1 MATEQLLPP
10 PAMWAQRKNLVSLTI
25 NVEDCKE
32 PVITLEPTKVY
43 FKGMGGPDK
52 KTFEVTIDLF
62 GEIDIEESKYF
73 VRERSIEFFLR
84 KKEEGPYWP
93 SIFKDKKKV
102 HWLKIDFNRWRDEDD
117 SEPEENG
124 GEESQDLD
132 EMMRRMGGLNGA
144 GGGQMDLNDLG
155 GSEEDEDDE
164 DLPDLE

>member
-1 MATEQLLPP
+1 
-10 PAMWAQRKNLVSLTI
+10 MWAQRKNLVSLTI

-32 PVITLEPTKVY
+32 PVITIEPTKVY
-43 FKGMGGPDK
+43 FKGTGGPDK

-62 GEIDIEESKYF
+62 GEIDTAVSLIELMFASSLTLTLLFYSLQESKYF

-132 EMMRRMGGLNGA
+132 EVRERF
-144 GGGQMDLNDLG
+144 
-155 GSEEDEDDE
+155 
-164 DLPDLE
+164 

>member
-1 MATEQLLPP
+1 
-10 PAMWAQRKNLVSLTI
+10 MWAQRKNLVSLTI

-43 FKGMGGPDK
+43 FKGTGGPDK
-52 KTFEVTIDLF
+52 KTSEVTIDLF
-62 GEIDIEESKYF
+62 GEIDTEVSFNLKGFLVAFTLTQFFVFQESKYF

-132 EMMRRMGGLNGA
+132 EVREILIPSIPTN
-144 GGGQMDLNDLG
+144 N
-155 GSEEDEDDE
+155 
-164 DLPDLE
+164 